1 MKRALTYLL
10 IFLGLFA
17 VLLFFMPLRLAVSLA
32 GLEETKFSAREISGS
47 VWNGH
52 IEAARL
58 GAFDLGDLD
67 AGVQF
72 WPLLSGQIKLDLERP
87 ATADKDGLTATIGKQ
102 GQSLLVEGATT
113 RLRLGSQFA
122 PLPASEIDL
131 DGVSATFANGRCQS
145 ASGKVRLSLDA
156 NIPGLD
162 LQQGLLGNAKC
173 EDGVLVLPL
182 ASGSG
187 MEELT
192 MKLEGNGFY
201 TARLLL
207 RGNQSA
213 WTLILPTLG
222 FLKTPDGYAIKIA
235 GQLGQ

>member
-1 MKRALTYLL
+1 MKRFLTLLL
-10 IFLGLFA
+10 IVSGLIA
-17 VLLFFMPLRLAVSLA
+17 VLVFFMPLRLAVSLS
-32 GLEETKFSAREISGS
+32 GLEDSKFSAREISGT
-47 VWNGH
+47 VWNGR
-52 IEAARL
+52 IEAARI
-58 GAFDLGDLD
+58 GVFDLGDLN

-72 WPLLSGQIKLDLERP
+72 WPLLTGQVKIDLERP
-87 ATADKDGLTATIGKQ
+87 ASGSDDGLKATLGKR
-102 GQSLLVEGATT
+102 GPNLLVEDATT
-113 RLRLGSQFA
+113 RLRLGSELA
-122 PLPASEIDL
+122 PLPASDIDL
-131 DGVSATFANGRCQS
+131 DAVSVSFADGRCQT
-145 ASGKVRLSLDA
+145 ASGKVRLSLDG

-162 LQQGLLGNAKC
+162 LKQGLLGNAKC
-173 EDGVLVLPL
+173 EDGVLILPL
-182 ASGSG
+182 VSGSG

-207 RGNQSA
+207 RGNERA